1 MEFKRVD
8 FDIIMNDYTE
18 MVNKALIDFLPKED
32 CLQKNVIEAMRYS
45 ISAGGKRIRPVLLL
59 EFCRVCGGDVVS
71 ALPFACSVEMIHTYS
86 LIHDDLPC
94 MDDDDLRRGKP
105 SCHVKFGEATALLAG
120 DALLSLAFETALCN
134 NCNSKIKSEN
144 IISAVCELAQA
155 SGANGMVGGQII
167 DLEYENK
174 KTNLTVIETMHS
186 KKTGAMIAAAAKM
199 GCIIADAGEEKITA
213 ASEFAKKIGLAF
225 QIVDDILDATS
236 SDEKLGK
243 PVGSD
248 SENDKSTYVTHL
260 GIEKSQILA
269 NQLTTDALCHL
280 EIFGNENVFLKELA
294 QRLANR
300 EN

>member
-1 MEFKRVD
+1 MSFE
-8 FDIIMNDYTE
+8 IMMNEYAE
-18 MVNKALIDFLPKED
+18 MVNNALYNFLPSKD
-32 CLQKNVIEAMRYS
+32 CLQKNVVEAMRYS
-45 ISAGGKRIRPVLLL
+45 VEAGGKRIRPVLLL
-59 EFCRVCGGDVVS
+59 EFCRVCGGDIVS
-71 ALPFACSVEMIHTYS
+71 ALPFACAIEMIHTYS

-134 NCNSKIKSEN
+134 NGNSKIKSEN
-144 IISAVCELAQA
+144 IIAAVCELARA

-167 DLEYENK
+167 DLEFENK
-174 KTNLTVIETMHS
+174 KASLTVIEQMHS

-199 GCIIADAGEEKITA
+199 GCIIANASEEKTIA

-248 SENDKSTYVTHL
+248 NGNDKSTYVTHL
-260 GIEKSQILA
+260 GIEKSQMLA
-269 NQLTTDALCHL
+269 NRLTTDAICHL
-280 EIFGNENVFLKELA
+280 EIFGAENVFLKELA
-294 QRLANR
+294 KKLAYR